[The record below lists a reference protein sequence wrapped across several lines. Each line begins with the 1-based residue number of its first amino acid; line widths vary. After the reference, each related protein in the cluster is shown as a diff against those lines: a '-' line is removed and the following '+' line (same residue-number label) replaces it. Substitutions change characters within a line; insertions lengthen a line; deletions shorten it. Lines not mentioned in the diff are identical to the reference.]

1 MYSAPSFAFLKTNIP
16 VLLLFRLDIIDLVDW
31 MQKAKLLTLVVV
43 VIVVVT
49 GYSAK
54 LTDLQQS
61 SS

>member
-1 MYSAPSFAFLKTNIP
+1 MYSAPSFAFFKTNIP

-43 VIVVVT
+43 VIVVT